1 VTPLPNQSVANSSVL
16 PVARAL
22 LRAVSALVPTLC
34 FAAPL
39 LLTSCGNVG
48 EPMYPSLNIPARITD
63 LRVIERGSAL
73 VANFTIPSLTTDGV
87 AVKNL
92 RSAELAVGEKQ
103 VPVDN
108 TEPGPVVTQ
117 FPVDGLA
124 GKELPVR
131 VRLINARGRASEWSN
146 VVTLTVVAPLTAPS
160 ELKPDLVQEGVK
172 LTWSAP
178 GETHF
183 RIFRRAEKEVVATQ
197 VAESDGL
204 EYVDTKTE
212 HNKNYEYT
220 VQGVSGTAESEISP
234 AASILTKDIFPP
246 AVPAGLTASP
256 GIDTVELAWDRNT
269 ETDFRGY
276 RVYRSV
282 DGGPLDLIADMIAAP
297 SFSDKNIQPGKRYR
311 YAVSA
316 VNQVGTESKQSTPVE
331 ITI

>member
-1 VTPLPNQSVANSSVL
+1 
-16 PVARAL
+16 
-22 LRAVSALVPTLC
+22 
-34 FAAPL
+34 
-39 LLTSCGNVG
+39 
-48 EPMYPSLNIPARITD
+48 MYPSLNIPARITD
-63 LRVIERGSAL
+63 LHVTEHGSAL
-73 VANFTIPSLTTDGV
+73 VVNFTIPSLTTDGV

-92 RSAELAVGEKQ
+92 RSAELAAGEKQ
-103 VPVDN
+103 FPVDQ
-108 TEPGPVVTQ
+108 TEPGPVGTNV
-117 FPVDGLA
+117 PVDGFV
-124 GKELPVR
+124 GKELVFR

-146 VVTLTVVAPLTAPS
+146 VVTLTVVAPLTTPA
-160 ELKPDLVQEGVK
+160 ELSPVLVQEGVK

-183 RIFRRAEKEVVATQ
+183 RIFRRAEYETAASQ
-197 VAESDGL
+197 IAESDGS

-220 VQGVSGTAESEISP
+220 VQGVSGTAESGISQ

-269 ETDFRGY
+269 ETDFQGY

-282 DGGPLDLIADMIAAP
+282 DGGPFDRIADMVAAP

-316 VNQVGTESKQSTPVE
+316 VSQAGTESMQGAPVE
-331 ITI
+331 ITP

>member
-1 VTPLPNQSVANSSVL
+1 MSPHNQSVAICPVR

-22 LRAVSALVPTLC
+22 LRAVSALVPTLF
-34 FAAPL
+34 FAAAL

-48 EPMYPSLNIPARITD
+48 EPLYPSLNIPARITD
-63 LRVIERGSAL
+63 LHVIERGSAL
-73 VANFTIPSLTTDGV
+73 VVNFTIPSLTTDGV

-92 RSAELAVGEKQ
+92 RSAELGVGDKQ

-108 TEPGPVVTQ
+108 TEPGPVATQ

-124 GKELPVR
+124 GKALPVR

-146 VVTLTVVAPLTAPS
+146 VVTVTVVAPLATPS
-160 ELKPDLVQEGVK
+160 EPKAELVPEGVK

-183 RIFRRAEKEVVATQ
+183 RIFRRAETELAATQ
-197 VAESDGL
+197 FAESDGF
-204 EYVDTKTE
+204 EYIDNKTE

-220 VQGVSGTAESEISP
+220 VQGVSGTAESEISR

-256 GIDTVELAWDRNT
+256 GIDTVELAWDRNI
-269 ETDFRGY
+269 EADFRGY

-282 DGGPLDLIADMIAAP
+282 DGGTFDRVADMIAAP
-297 SFSDKNIQPGKRYR
+297 SFSDKSIQPGKRYR
-311 YAVSA
+311 YTVSA
-316 VNQVGTESKQSTPVE
+316 VNQVGTESKQSATVE
-331 ITI
+331 ITP

>member
-1 VTPLPNQSVANSSVL
+1 LIAPCSAAFGQK
-16 PVARAL
+16 VARAL
-22 LRAVSALVPTLC
+22 LRAVSALVPTLF

-63 LRVIERGSAL
+63 LRVIEHGSAL
-73 VANFTIPSLTTDGV
+73 VVNFTIPSLTTDGV

-92 RSAELAVGEKQ
+92 RSAELAAGEK
-103 VPVDN
+103 
-108 TEPGPVVTQ
+108 Q
-117 FPVDGLA
+117 FPVDQTDPGPVATNVPVEGLV
-124 GKELPVR
+124 GKELLFR
-131 VRLINARGRASEWSN
+131 VRLINARGRASDWSN
-146 VVTLTVVAPLTAPS
+146 VVTLTVVAPLPTPS
-160 ELKPDLVQEGVK
+160 ELRPALVQEGVK

-183 RIFRRAEKEVVATQ
+183 RIFRRAENETAATQ
-197 VAESDGL
+197 IAESDGS
-204 EYVDTKTE
+204 EYVDNKAE

-220 VQGVSGTAESEISP
+220 VQGLNGTAESGISQ

-256 GIDTVELAWDRNT
+256 GIDTVELAWDRNI
-269 ETDFRGY
+269 EADFQGY

-282 DGGPLDLIADMIAAP
+282 DGSPFDRVADMVAAP
-297 SFSDKNIQPGKRYR
+297 SFSDKNIQSGKRYR

-316 VNQVGTESKQSTPVE
+316 VSQAGTESKQSASVE
-331 ITI
+331 ITP